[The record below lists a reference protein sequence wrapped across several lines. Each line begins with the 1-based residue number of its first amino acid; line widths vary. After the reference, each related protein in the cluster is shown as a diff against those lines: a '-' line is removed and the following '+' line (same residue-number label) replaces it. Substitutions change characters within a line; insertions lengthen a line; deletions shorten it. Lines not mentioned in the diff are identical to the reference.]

1 VTLVHVDSE
10 FNNCTFS
17 FSHNKIY
24 VFFAVPFFSSV
35 LGHYYSILFSLG
47 LLVSIVVALFLGVLS
62 FSACIH
68 GFSMASY
75 DVPFIYGLFGFF
87 TILILLRSRSA
98 HAFCSFLV
106 GIL

>member
-1 VTLVHVDSE
+1 MTLVPVDSE

-35 LGHYYSILFSLG
+35 LGHYFSILFSLG

-62 FSACIH
+62 FSALVYRV
-68 GFSMASY
+68 FPWLRMMFPLFMDYLDSL
-75 DVPFIYGLFGFF
+75 PF
-87 TILILLRSRSA
+87 
-98 HAFCSFLV
+98 
-106 GIL
+106 